1 MNAVFSTIYIYVDN
15 IHFHCWAYIYFC
27 STRNQHWTCF
37 SFPFW
42 IHKSRYL
49 LFCNIA
55 LTDNTYGYNYKRKK
69 TFTNNGMSVNCNRY
83 YIEMATIRLWQS
95 FQQSGSFI
103 FVSKHSP
110 KLELHFCHK
119 TFTWQNW
126 SFTIFIANHHK
137 HYLKWEL
144 HFCHKTFTKVGT
156 SLLSQFTKHSLK
168 LELHLCHNW
177 MSQNIHQC
185 WNFNF
190 AIKDSPKLK
199 LNFCNQNYN

>member
-1 MNAVFSTIYIYVDN
+1 MTAVFSTIYIYVDN

-27 STRNQHWTCF
+27 SMRNQHWTRF
-37 SFPFW
+37 SFAFW
-42 IHKSRYL
+42 IHKSRDF

-69 TFTNNGMSVNCNRY
+69 TFTNNGMSVNCNRYY

-119 TFTWQNW
+119 TFT
-126 SFTIFIANHHK
+126 
-137 HYLKWEL
+137 
-144 HFCHKTFTKVGT
+144 KVGT
-156 SLLSQFTKHSLK
+156 SLLSQFTKHSPK
-168 LELHLCHNW
+168 LELHFCHNW

-190 AIKDSPKLK
+190 VIKDSPKLE